1 MSAFPGGTAVTRLR
15 VYDWAGP
22 DGLPGGSA
30 HVHLLCTEG
39 YAVVGGTGRLQ
50 TLSHAGF
57 SERPLCEGDVVWFT
71 PGTIHRLINER
82 DLDILVV
89 MQNGGLPEAGDAV
102 LAFPPDVL
110 GDPARYASAAALADG
125 THVYAS
131 GLDAARRRKDLAVEG
146 FLALRER
153 FEAEGPS
160 ALDGFYQAALRLV
173 RARLDEWERRWRTG
187 AAAVAEETGRQ
198 LAALRAG
205 DPAHLRA
212 AAVSS
217 AKGSADERL
226 GMCGRLTTYDG

>member
-22 DGLPGGSA
+22 DGLHGGSA

-39 YAVVGGTGRLQ
+39 YVVVGGSGRLQ
-50 TLSHAGF
+50 TLNHAG
-57 SERPLCEGDVVWFT
+57 SGERPLRDGDVVWFT
-71 PGTIHRLINER
+71 PGTIHRLINEK

-102 LAFPPDVL
+102 LTFPPDVL
-110 GDPARYASAAALADG
+110 DDPARYAAAAALADG

-131 GLDAARRRKDLAVEG
+131 GLDAARRRKDLAVDG
-146 FLALRER
+146 FLALRTEY
-153 FEAEGPS
+153 ESAGP
-160 ALDGFYQAALRLV
+160 ATLDGFYQSALRLV
-173 RARLDEWERRWRTG
+173 RARLDDWERRWRAG

-205 DPAHLRA
+205 DMTHLRA
-212 AAVSS
+212 AAVRS
-217 AKGSADERL
+217 AEGSAGERL
-226 GMCGRLTTYDG
+226 GMCGRLTTYQV